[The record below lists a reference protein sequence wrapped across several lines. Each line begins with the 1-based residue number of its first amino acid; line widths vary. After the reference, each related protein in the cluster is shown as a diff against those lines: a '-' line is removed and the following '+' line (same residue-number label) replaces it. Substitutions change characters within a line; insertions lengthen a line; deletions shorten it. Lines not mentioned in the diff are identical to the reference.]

1 MREASYLESKPCL
14 ELCLPRLYLFA
25 EEGRAASACTVTL
38 RKTGWHSQLLVL
50 MLGVVLVQ
58 TVGHQSSS
66 TFTSHRSDHLEPS
79 PQTQTAPFFCALC
92 CVHDRRQGDARRP
105 YRANDVMN
113 SV

>member
-1 MREASYLESKPCL
+1 MRKREASYLESKPCL
-14 ELCLPRLYLFA
+14 ELCLRAHQLFA

-66 TFTSHRSDHLEPS
+66 TFTSHRSPS
-79 PQTQTAPFFCALC
+79 TSNPPRERRLHPSSLHCARQTPGGCAPSL
-92 CVHDRRQGDARRP
+92 QGK
-105 YRANDVMN
+105 
-113 SV
+113 